1 MHSCSSPSGWKT
13 SLTRLM
19 APNHRFINQGI
30 RPCKCSPPSDLCT
43 LPVPQRQERVG
54 EEASKG
60 QAGQH
65 VHTRRAHFYPPC
77 TRLVCA
83 GLKIVRMCSVRMS
96 APPFYSAENSLGRE
110 GGLRQASQ
118 PLLSPQLH
126 LVNLHNHCQSPTP
139 VYSLI
144 LQKNMFTE
152 EDCLPPAG
160 PSRPASFFPALISFL
175 LKRRGCKILQE
186 LLVFSDQKRKV
197 TACYFVYPFLLDV

>member
-65 VHTRRAHFYPPC
+65 VHTRRAHLYPPC
-77 TRLVCA
+77 TRLVCG

-96 APPFYSAENSLGRE
+96 APPFYSAENSLGRQ
-110 GGLRQASQ
+110 GGLRQANQ

-126 LVNLHNHCQSPTP
+126 LANLHNHCQSPTP

-144 LQKNMFTE
+144 LQKNMFAFRGLFTTGRPQQACLFLPCFDIFSLKE
-152 EDCLPPAG
+152 EG
-160 PSRPASFFPALISFL
+160 
-175 LKRRGCKILQE
+175 LQNI
-186 LLVFSDQKRKV
+186 
-197 TACYFVYPFLLDV
+197 TGIACI